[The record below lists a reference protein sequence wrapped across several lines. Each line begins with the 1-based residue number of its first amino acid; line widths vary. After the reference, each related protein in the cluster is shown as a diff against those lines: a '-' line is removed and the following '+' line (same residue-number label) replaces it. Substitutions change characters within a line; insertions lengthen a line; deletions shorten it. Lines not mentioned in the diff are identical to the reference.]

1 MSEQTTMDMKAA
13 RRALSFFSKM
23 PVWLYE
29 FALKQTRMPEPP
41 KRLAQNHSVESG
53 CVDGINYVWINKD
66 NSTNGVLVHAHGGGY
81 TAGPFEAMWD
91 WLCALTDATNTAGVL
106 VDYRKAGTAPYPAAP
121 DDLALVIKHLQQG
134 ADLKSG
140 KWAIVGDS
148 AGGGLALI
156 LTRRQLASNFPPA
169 CVVALSPFVNMALD
183 HPETPKYEPLDIS
196 ISRKLLSR
204 GIQTYAAG
212 QNVADP
218 ELSPINADV
227 SGFPPI
233 SLCVGT
239 NEMFL
244 PDIRAYKEK
253 LEAANIELEYHE
265 EPGAIH
271 VYPIIVNSDESR
283 RAVASHAAFLKKHLG
298 LGAL

>member
-1 MSEQTTMDMKAA
+1 MDMKAA

-29 FALKQTRMPEPP
+29 FALKQTRMAEPP
-41 KRLAQNHSVESG
+41 KRLTQTHNVEKGS
-53 CVDGINYVWINKD
+53 VDGVNYVWINRDLSK
-66 NSTNGVLVHAHGGGY
+66 NGVLIHAHGGGY

-91 WLCALTDATNTAGVL
+91 WLCALTDATETAGVL

-121 DDLALVIKHLQQG
+121 DDLERVIKDLQESE
-134 ADLKSG
+134 DLKPG
-140 KWAIVGDS
+140 KWAMIGDS

-156 LTRRQLASNFPPA
+156 LTRRQLNNQFPPS
-169 CVVALSPFVNMALD
+169 CVVALSPFVNMVLD
-183 HPETPKYEPLDIS
+183 HPETPEYEPLDIS

-212 QNVADP
+212 HNVTDP

-227 SGFPPI
+227 SGFPPV

-271 VYPIIVNSDESR
+271 VYPLIVNSNESR
-283 RAVASHAAFLKKHLG
+283 RAVASHTAFLNKHLG
-298 LGAL
+298 IDAS